1 MWPREDFEK
10 VPIFKLAS
18 NFFFNLTFSSC
29 KRYTFSH
36 GKNIDFLNNKID
48 ILFVMFLKGSKSLG
62 PHISKLP
69 LSCCIK

>member
-36 GKNIDFLNNKID
+36 GKNIDFLNNKIVIKD
-48 ILFVMFLKGSKSLG
+48 AYSLEG
-62 PHISKLP
+62 KL
-69 LSCCIK
+69 